1 MIAIKRK
8 LTLIAATF
16 LLGTASAVGAMAG
29 TLTKYV
35 NPYIG
40 AGGHGH
46 VFVGAN
52 VPFGMVQLGPTE
64 PTRGWDWCSG
74 YHYSDNE
81 LIGFGHT
88 HLSGTGIGDLG
99 DIALLP
105 VADEKQKSATFS
117 HNNEKVRP
125 GFYEVTLDNP
135 GVKVELTATNRV
147 GFHRYTFPSDS
158 KRNLLAIDLKQGIGW
173 DAMTDCLLTQ
183 ETPTR
188 ITGMRRSKGWSKD
201 HRYYFDMEFSK
212 PVTIV
217 SRDTAL
223 SRTVIAAEADGK
235 PLLVKVAIS
244 PIDIMGAKANMEA
257 ELQGWDFDATA
268 AAADQAW
275 DKQLARVTVETA
287 DKDKKEVFYTAMY
300 HFMIA
305 PSVFCD
311 ANGDYR
317 GADGRIHRADYTTYS
332 TFSLWDAYRAAYP
345 LMTLVCPDMQGDLAQ
360 TFMSI
365 FREQGKLPIWH
376 LAGCETDCMV
386 GSPGVPI
393 LADLVLKGFVKDK
406 EQAYEALKKSMML
419 EERSL
424 GLLKQYGFIPWDKE
438 PENETVAKALEY
450 CLADAGVAKVA
461 KMLGHEDDYQYFLKR
476 SQSYAKY
483 FDPATRFMRAVSADG
498 KFRTPF
504 DPFDASHRTNDYTEG
519 NAWQYT
525 FLVPHDVH
533 GLVSLFGS
541 EKAFTTKLDSLFVVE
556 GSLGDN
562 ASPDVSGLVGQYAQG
577 NEPSHH
583 VIYMYNYV
591 GQPWKAAQML
601 RRMMKEMYTTQ
612 PDGLSGNEDVG
623 QMSAWY
629 VLSSV
634 GLYQVEPSGG
644 KFIIGSPLF
653 DKASLNVG
661 DGKTFT
667 VKAVNNSDKNIYV
680 QKVTLNGK
688 PYSKS
693 FINFADMKRGGSLV
707 LTMGPKPSK
716 WGTAKKDRP

>member
-1 MIAIKRK
+1 M
-8 LTLIAATF
+8 
-16 LLGTASAVGAMAG
+16 TAVAG
-29 TLTKYV
+29 NLTKYV

-40 AGGHGH
+40 SGGHGH

-52 VPFGMVQLGPTE
+52 VPFGMVQLGPTQ

-74 YHYSDNE
+74 YHYSDNVI
-81 LIGFGHT
+81 IGFGHT

-99 DIALLP
+99 DLAVLP
-105 VADEKQKSATFS
+105 VKDAKQTVLSFS
-117 HNNEKVRP
+117 HDQETVRP
-125 GFYEVTLDNP
+125 GYYAVDIADP
-135 GVKVELTATNRV
+135 AVKVELTSTCRV
-147 GFHRYTFPSDS
+147 GFHRYTFAPGA
-158 KRNLLAIDLKQGIGW
+158 KTNLVAIDLKQGIGW
-173 DAMTDCLLTQ
+173 DAMTDCLLNQ
-183 ETPTR
+183 ETPTC
-188 ITGMRRSKGWSKD
+188 ITGMRRSKGWSTD
-201 HRYYFDMEFSK
+201 HRYYFSMEFSK

-217 SRDTAL
+217 NRDEFSRIVV
-223 SRTVIAAEADGK
+223 SAEADGK
-235 PLLVKVAIS
+235 PLLVKVALS
-244 PIDIMGAKANMEA
+244 PIDIMGAKANMKA
-257 ELQGWDFDATA
+257 ELPGWDFDATVST
-268 AAADQAW
+268 ADAQW
-275 DKQLARVTVETA
+275 EKQLARVTVEGNNDVQKTI
-287 DKDKKEVFYTAMY
+287 FYTAMY

-317 GADGRIHRADYTTYS
+317 GADGQVHHADYITYS

-345 LMTLVCPDMQGDLAQ
+345 LMTLVCPDMQNDLAN

-365 FREQGKLPIWH
+365 YREQGKLPIWH

-393 LADLVLKGFVKDK
+393 LADLVLKGYVKDK
-406 EQAYEALKKSMML
+406 AQAFEAIKNSLMRD
-419 EERSL
+419 ERSL
-424 GLLKQYGFIPWDKE
+424 HLLKTYGYLPWDRE
-438 PENETVAKALEY
+438 PSNETVAKALEY
-450 CLADAGVAKVA
+450 CIADNGAALVAKQ
-461 KMLGHEDDYQYFLKR
+461 LGREIDYDYFFKR
-476 SQSYAKY
+476 SRSFSKY
-483 FDPATRFMRAVSADG
+483 FDPSTCFMRAIGTDG

-504 DPFDASHRTNDYTEG
+504 DPFDCSHRTNDYTEG

-533 GLVSLFGS
+533 GLVKLFGS
-541 EKAFTTKLDSLFVVE
+541 EQRFVSKLDSLFTVE

-562 ASPDVSGLVGQYAQG
+562 ASPDVSGLLGQYAQG

-591 GQPWKAAQML
+591 GQPWKAAPLL
-601 RRMMKEMYTTQ
+601 RRMMNEMYTDQ

-629 VLSSV
+629 IISTM

-653 DKASLNVG
+653 DKATLNVG
-661 DGKTFT
+661 GGKSFT
-667 VKAVNNSDKNIYV
+667 VRAVNNSDKNMYV
-680 QKVTLNGK
+680 QKVRLNGK
-688 PYSKS
+688 AYTKS
-693 FINFADMKRGGSLV
+693 YIDFKDIMRGGTLE

-716 WGTAKKDRP
+716 WGTAVKDRP